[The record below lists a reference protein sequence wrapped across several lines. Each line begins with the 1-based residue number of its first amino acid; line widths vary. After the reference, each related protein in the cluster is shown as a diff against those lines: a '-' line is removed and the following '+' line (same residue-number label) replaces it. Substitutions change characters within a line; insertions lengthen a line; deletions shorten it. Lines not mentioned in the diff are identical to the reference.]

1 MEKKSV
7 MYPHV
12 LWDIQENIFKMYY
25 SGGENN
31 EPNSIGYTISKGG
44 IILEKI

>member
-1 MEKKSV
+1 M
-7 MYPHV
+7 MYPHF
-12 LWDIQENIFKMYY
+12 LWDIHENIFKMYY

-31 EPNSIGYTISKGG
+31 EPNSIGYAISKDG